1 MMPLAGEQFEANRCS
16 FAAHPSIGR
25 GNTMTL
31 YRRSL
36 VRLAAGAVAL
46 PAISRIAVAQ
56 TYPTRPVRILQGFT
70 VGGPSDILAR
80 IMGQWLSER
89 LHQQFVIESRPGA
102 GGNIATEVVARAPAD
117 GYTLL
122 LATSANAINATLY
135 DKLNFNFIRDMA
147 PVAGLVRVPQVI
159 EVHPSIPAKTVP
171 EFIAYAKAN
180 PGKLNMASAGNGTV
194 QHVAGELFKIMAGV
208 DMQHVP
214 YRGQSQ
220 ALIDVL
226 AGHAQVMFDTVP
238 ASIQYLKNG
247 QLRPL
252 AVTTATRAE
261 AFPNLPTV
269 ADYLPGYESSAFYG
283 VAAPRGT
290 PTEIVDALN
299 REINEAL
306 AEPKMGTRLAELGGS
321 VVAGSSADFGRLIAD
336 ETEKW
341 AKVVRAANIKPD

>member
-1 MMPLAGEQFEANRCS
+1 
-16 FAAHPSIGR
+16 
-25 GNTMTL
+25 
-31 YRRSL
+31 
-36 VRLAAGAVAL
+36 
-46 PAISRIAVAQ
+46 
-56 TYPTRPVRILQGFT
+56 
-70 VGGPSDILAR
+70 
-80 IMGQWLSER
+80 MGQWLSER

-135 DKLNFNFIRDMA
+135 DRLNFNFIRDMA

-171 EFIAYAKAN
+171 EFITYAKAN

-261 AFPNLPTV
+261 AFPDLPTI

-290 PTEIVDALN
+290 PTEIVDTLN

-306 AEPKMGTRLAELGGS
+306 AEPKMKTRLAELGGS
-321 VVAGSSADFGRLIAD
+321 VLAGSSADFGRLIAD